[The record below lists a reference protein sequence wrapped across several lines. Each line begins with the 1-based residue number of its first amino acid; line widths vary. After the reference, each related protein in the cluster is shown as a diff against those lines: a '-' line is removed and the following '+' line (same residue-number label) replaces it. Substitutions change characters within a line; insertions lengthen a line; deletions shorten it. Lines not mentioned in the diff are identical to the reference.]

1 MEKETQDATQEEIEE
16 GEVVTEKDKR
26 IVEIATGQ
34 SIDWEAVKEDEKER
48 KRLEADEAQA
58 ELDLEKDKKTKLL
71 DSLDP
76 VTRVKFENRFTD
88 DEQNWI
94 VTHSKAYNEPIKKV
108 IVNKEVLDLID
119 IKRSKEIKPI
129 PDVMEKINENAYLS
143 GKQFKDKLTK
153 AEE

>member
-1 MEKETQDATQEEIEE
+1 MEEEIIQEEVVEE
-16 GEVVTEKDKR
+16 EVTEKDKR

-34 SIDWEAVKEDEKER
+34 EIDWEAVEEDEKER

-129 PDVMEKINENAYLS
+129 PNVMGEISEDNYLS